1 MNTEAFPTDNQ
12 ENDIFHDEDHDTVS
26 LYGDDIVKLL
36 LNGRIFTAHRKALSG
51 KSPVFKKQLK
61 KLKADE
67 FLEIPNMEESIFEQL
82 LSYVYRGTVDSVVLK
97 EKAVQLWIAADKV
110 TKTINKGLNA
120 N

>member
-1 MNTEAFPTDNQ
+1 MTSQTVDPESQIEIIP
-12 ENDIFHDEDHDTVS
+12 DEDNDTAS
-26 LYGDDIVKLL
+26 LYGDDIVKLH

-61 KLKADE
+61 KLKANE
-67 FLEIPNMEESIFEQL
+67 FLEVPNMEESIFEQL

-97 EKAVQLWIAADKV
+97 ENAVQLWIAADKV
-110 TKTINKGLNA
+110 TKIINKRLNS